1 MHRNKIGINQQ
12 NMNLDSIVDVRLQ
25 VVRMVAENW
34 ALWSLRIEPFKQE
47 GRAPGTGARPSPYG
61 SPWRLLWLASTGRI
75 EQATV
80 PLAPANDIRPVNAAR
95 RSRSG
100 IARTLRVSQIAVAE
114 YADISNTP
122 FAAPLHKRSAR
133 PAFEGKKRRT

>member
-1 MHRNKIGINQQ
+1 M
-12 NMNLDSIVDVRLQ
+12 
-25 VVRMVAENW
+25 
-34 ALWSLRIEPFKQE
+34 
-47 GRAPGTGARPSPYG
+47 
-61 SPWRLLWLASTGRI
+61 
-75 EQATV
+75 
-80 PLAPANDIRPVNAAR
+80 PLAPANDIRLVDATV

-133 PAFEGKKRRT
+133 PAFEGKKQRT